1 MTKDIQYQKRFW
13 NVRWEIK
20 QKGVKQPVNEMIK
33 RKMITPNDS
42 FSENTNYL
50 QGRTDSYEFLE
61 KLEILNEALKYE

>member
-1 MTKDIQYQKRFW
+1 MAKDIQYQKRFW